1 MDRYI
6 TALEKVIGH
15 SGIRFE
21 DALTLQKSNFN
32 LENNTISIQNKKTA
46 KIQIATIRPDDIDWF
61 VNFLKDE
68 EEGIIFSFA
77 QRTIRY
83 YLKKKNTTPHRL
95 RKDLWNLMKDTLHA
109 PDAIIAIKF
118 GHWIDYED
126 EPFDKNTLFAKLR
139 EFENIHFGGIAA

>member
-32 LENNTISIQNKKTA
+32 LENNTISIQNKKTT
-46 KIQIATIRPDDIDWF
+46 KIQIATIRPDDVEWF
-61 VNFLKDE
+61 ADFFKDE

-77 QRTIRY
+77 PRTIRY
-83 YLKKKNTTPHRL
+83 YLKRKNTSPHIL
-95 RKDLWNLMKDTLHA
+95 RKDLWDTMQHLKA

-118 GHWIDYED
+118 GHWIDFED
-126 EPFDKNTLFAKLR
+126 EPFEKNKLFAKLR